1 MIGKKLTVKN
11 LAGLHLRPAGEL
23 CNLALKFESK
33 ITIKFRN
40 KEFNAKSVLSVLSAC
55 VQQDDEIEV
64 ICIGSDEEKALEE
77 IVRFIENEAHQV
89 S

>member
-33 ITIKFRN
+33 ITIKFCN

>member
-23 CNLALKFESK
+23 CNLALKFDSK
-33 ITIKFRN
+33 IMIKFRN

-64 ICIGSDEEKALEE
+64 ICAGSDEVEALEE
-77 IVRFIENEAHQV
+77 IVRFIENESQ
-89 S
+89 

>member
-1 MIGKKLTVKN
+1 MKN

-23 CNLALKFESK
+23 CNLALKFDSK

-40 KEFNAKSVLSVLSAC
+40 KEFNAKSVLSVLSAG

-64 ICIGSDEEKALEE
+64 ICAGSDEVEALEE
-77 IVRFIENEAHQV
+77 IVRFLENKSQ
-89 S
+89 

>member
-23 CNLALKFESK
+23 CNLALKFDSK

-64 ICIGSDEEKALEE
+64 ICAGSDEVEALEE
-77 IVRFIENEAHQV
+77 IVSFLENKSQ
-89 S
+89 